1 MYTGY
6 NNTGTSLSAWLT
18 SKGGLT
24 TYAFVTTW
32 YDQSNSGN
40 HATQSTTTVQ
50 PIYDVSAKI
59 INFGNTTAGYGIA
72 SPQTNCYFNIRDG
85 AFPYGDSSFTYITS
99 YRNAPTGGIL
109 FSGGKNNNTG
119 GQAGNCSMLL
129 NSVNYYLG
137 IWNNDYSFTPGP
149 ITSNNATILTVKYQ
163 SNSGAGVRYGY
174 VNGSAASPA
183 SSTMVRVR
191 EQLSTFNTIGSGV
204 SWWIN
209 TCFNGTLKYFYVF
222 GTALSDSDRAIWEA
236 T

>member
-1 MYTGY
+1 VSRWGACGGGWGGTVGCLYACKLVNVSYTGATLNLRASNDTTGTSTQDFYADSTGSMYTGY

-129 NSVNYYLG
+129 NSVN
-137 IWNNDYSFTPGP
+137 
-149 ITSNNATILTVKYQ
+149 
-163 SNSGAGVRYGY
+163 
-174 VNGSAASPA
+174 
-183 SSTMVRVR
+183 
-191 EQLSTFNTIGSGV
+191 
-204 SWWIN
+204 
-209 TCFNGTLKYFYVF
+209 
-222 GTALSDSDRAIWEA
+222 
-236 T
+236 